1 MQRRPWS
8 AGKRAGRP
16 RPQDQRRGNA
26 GKPHPIQLTPEEERL
41 IPVRT
46 VQDLLAS
53 VWRQP
58 WVRLLMYLL
67 LAAVTL
73 WFIRRLGSVLMT
85 AAVAYGLA
93 YLVNPA
99 LTWLEGRGV
108 RRVVGMLLVTL
119 ISLMVLGLFSWVVTA
134 QLVNL
139 LNDLPQFITQLGTAV
154 GDLLERLSG
163 VPGLEHVQENFAVS
177 LNEQARQ
184 LSTNLG
190 PTIQRL
196 LASGGTLLG
205 GAASL
210 ASWFGQAAF
219 VLILSLYFMLG
230 YQRVGAGV
238 LRVIPRSWRPTVQTL
253 SEDVSVSFGG
263 YLRGQLLIGL
273 AVGLLIALGLSLLG
287 IPNALAIGL
296 LAALLNIVPY
306 LGPVVAA
313 VPALLLAVPGGWL
326 TVLLVT
332 AVFVA
337 ANQLESS
344 LLSPYVLGKT
354 THLAPAAV
362 LLAILAGL
370 TLGGLVGALLAIP
383 TVTLLRRWMERFWL
397 TSPVHGLPDEDGS

>member
-1 MQRRPWS
+1 M
-8 AGKRAGRP
+8 
-16 RPQDQRRGNA
+16 
-26 GKPHPIQLTPEEERL
+26 T
-41 IPVRT
+41 PVRT

-58 WVRLLMYLL
+58 WVRLLVYL
-67 LAAVTL
+67 LAAAATL
-73 WFIRRLGSVLMT
+73 WFIRRLASVLMT

-93 YLVNPA
+93 YLVNPV

-108 RRVVGMLLVTL
+108 RRVVGVLLVTL
-119 ISLMVLGLFSWVVTA
+119 IGLMVLGLLSWVVTS

-139 LNDLPQFITQLGTAV
+139 LNDLPHFITQLGTGA

-196 LASGGTLLG
+196 LG
-205 GAASL
+205 GAANL
-210 ASWFGQAAF
+210 VGWFGQAVF

-238 LRVIPRSWRPTVQTL
+238 LRVLPPSWQTTARVL

-287 IPNALAIGL
+287 IPNALGIGL

-313 VPALLLAVPGGWL
+313 TPAILLALPGGWI
-326 TVLLVT
+326 TVLLVVL
-332 AVFVA
+332 VFVA

-344 LLSPYVLGKT
+344 VLSPYILGRT
-354 THLAPAAV
+354 THLAPAVV

-383 TVTLLRRWMERFWL
+383 TVTLLRRWMDRFWL
-397 TSPVHGLPDEDGS
+397 TSPV

>member
-1 MQRRPWS
+1 
-8 AGKRAGRP
+8 
-16 RPQDQRRGNA
+16 
-26 GKPHPIQLTPEEERL
+26 
-41 IPVRT
+41 
-46 VQDLLAS
+46 
-53 VWRQP
+53 
-58 WVRLLMYLL
+58 MYLL

-119 ISLMVLGLFSWVVTA
+119 IGLMVLGLFSWVVTA

-313 VPALLLAVPGGWL
+313 VPALLPAVPGGWI

-337 ANQLESS
+337 AKADAEGW
-344 LLSPYVLGKT
+344 V
-354 THLAPAAV
+354 H
-362 LLAILAGL
+362 AGRACQRF
-370 TLGGLVGALLAIP
+370 ALLATALGLKHAFLNQP
-383 TVTLLRRWMERFWL
+383 VEVAALRSDLAALLVMPGRRPDLVMRFGRAAAMPFSARRPVDTVM
-397 TSPVHGLPDEDGS
+397 V